1 MAFTIFSTCLLYFQ
15 SVIFHEEHHP
25 VFTWFT
31 QCVTFNFF
39 PSPAHEMAYNL
50 FNVVMLYLLPL
61 LIIIVSYS
69 LLLYRIS
76 VKSREGKRPPVQGKE
91 LERVYKR
98 CFKVRVGVLCPIQQ
112 QGSYLGQYLSI
123 VTCGIRGHT
132 EVTACGAKPANPL
145 VN

>member
-1 MAFTIFSTCLLYFQ
+1 MAFTLFSTCILYFQ

-98 CFKVRVGVLCPIQQ
+98 CFKVRVWGFM
-112 QGSYLGQYLSI
+112 S
-123 VTCGIRGHT
+123 HT
-132 EVTACGAKPANPL
+132 AARVIFGTIPQHCHLWDSRPHRCDSL
-145 VN
+145 